1 MKKVRKGKKKSQQ
14 KVWLT
19 RPSIN
24 RLWSLVGLLA
34 LIVVASFWKGCS
46 GTVSISVNAPTVH
59 PAVSAFDK
67 NRAFDLLV
75 KQVEFG
81 PRVPGSEANQK
92 VQDFIAQKLKEAGAK
107 VLRQPFVVTYRGK
120 TYQMANIIGVIR
132 GKSERKVLLCAHYDT
147 RPVADQDPNPANR
160 DKPIPGANDGA
171 SGVAVLLEIA
181 QVLKN
186 YQPPLTVVLVF
197 FDGEDLGD
205 VEDGGMFFGSKH
217 FARYLTVGEVNLKAE
232 MGVLLDMVGD
242 RDFASN
248 DEWYSRRYAL
258 QVVTGLLQA
267 ATQLGYQRYFFR
279 PPTLVILDDHVPL
292 NEIANIPT
300 ANIIDFDYPYWH
312 TLQDTPDKC
321 SPETLAIVGKT
332 VLQWLMNLKP

>member
-1 MKKVRKGKKKSQQ
+1 VKKGKRKSRQ
-14 KVWLT
+14 KVWLSL
-19 RPSIN
+19 PSTN
-24 RLWSLVGLLA
+24 RVWSLLGLLA
-34 LIVVASFWKGCS
+34 LIAAASFWKGCS
-46 GTVSISVNAPTVH
+46 GIVSISVNAPPIH
-59 PAVSAFDK
+59 PAVSDFDGT
-67 NRAFDLLV
+67 RSFGLLV

-81 PRVPGSEANQK
+81 PRVPGSEASQK
-92 VQDFIAQKLKEAGAK
+92 VQDFIAQKLKEAGAT

-120 TYQMANIIGVIR
+120 TYQMANIIGVISGR
-132 GKSERKVLLCAHYDT
+132 SERKVLLCAHYDT

-181 QVLKN
+181 QVLKSFK
-186 YQPPLTVVLVF
+186 PPLTVVLVF

-205 VEDGGMFFGSKH
+205 VEDGGMFFGSKY
-217 FARYLTVGEVNLKAE
+217 FARNLTVGGFNLRAE

-248 DEWYSRRYAL
+248 DEWYSHQYAP
-258 QVVTGLLQA
+258 QVVAGLLQA

>member
-1 MKKVRKGKKKSQQ
+1 MKSDKRKSRQ
-14 KVWLT
+14 KVWLSH
-19 RPSIN
+19 PPIN
-24 RLWSLVGLLA
+24 RVWSLVGLLA
-34 LIVVASFWKGCS
+34 LVVAASFWKGCS
-46 GTVSISVNAPTVH
+46 GTVSISINAPTVH
-59 PAVSAFDK
+59 PAVSAFDG
-67 NRAFDLLV
+67 NYAFDLLV

-81 PRVPGSEANQK
+81 PRVPGSKASQQ
-92 VQDFIAQKLKEAGAK
+92 VQDFIAQKLKEAGAM

-120 TYQMANIIGVIR
+120 TYQMANIIGVISGR
-132 GKSERKVLLCAHYDT
+132 SERKVLLCAHYDT

-181 QVLKN
+181 QVLKGFK
-186 YQPPLTVVLVF
+186 PPLTVVFVF

-205 VEDGGMFFGSKH
+205 VEDGGMFFGSKY
-217 FARYLTVGEVNLKAE
+217 FARNLTIGGFNLKAD

-248 DEWYSRRYAL
+248 DEWYSRRYAP

-267 ATQLGYQRYFFR
+267 ATHLGYQRYFFR
-279 PPTLVILDDHVPL
+279 PPTIAILDDHVPL

>member
-1 MKKVRKGKKKSQQ
+1 VRKGKKKSRQ
-14 KVWLT
+14 KVQLSRLST
-19 RPSIN
+19 N
-24 RLWSLVGLLA
+24 RVWSLVGLLA
-34 LIVVASFWKGCS
+34 LIVAASFWKGCG

-81 PRVPGSEANQK
+81 PRVPGSEASQQ
-92 VQDFIAQKLKEAGAK
+92 VQDFIAQKLKEAGAT

-147 RPVADQDPNPANR
+147 RPVADQDPNPSNR

-181 QVLKN
+181 QVLKSFK
-186 YQPPLTVVLVF
+186 PPLTVVLVF

-217 FARYLTVGEVNLKAE
+217 FAQNLTVGGFNLRAE

-248 DEWYSRRYAL
+248 DEWYSRRYAP
-258 QVVTGLLQA
+258 QVIAGLLQA

-279 PPTLVILDDHVPL
+279 PPTLAILDDHVPL

-321 SPETLAIVGKT
+321 SPDTLAIVGKT

>member
-1 MKKVRKGKKKSQQ
+1 MKKGKRKSRQ
-14 KVWLT
+14 KVRLSHQ
-19 RPSIN
+19 SIK
-24 RLWSLVGLLA
+24 RLWSLLGLFA
-34 LIVVASFWKGCS
+34 LIVAASFWKGCS
-46 GTVSISVNAPTVH
+46 GIVSISVNAPPIH
-59 PAVSAFDK
+59 PAVSAFDGT
-67 NRAFDLLV
+67 RSFDLLV

-81 PRVPGSEANQK
+81 PRVSGSEASQK
-92 VQDFIAQKLKEAGAK
+92 VQDFIAQKLKEAGAT
-107 VLRQPFVVTYRGK
+107 VLRQPFVVTYKGK

-132 GKSERKVLLCAHYDT
+132 GRSERKVLLCAHYDT
-147 RPVADQDPNPANR
+147 RPVADQDPNPSNR

-186 YQPPLTVVLVF
+186 YRPPLTVVLVF

-217 FARYLTVGEVNLKAE
+217 FARNLTVGGVNLRAE

-248 DEWYSRRYAL
+248 DEWYSRRYAP
-258 QVVTGLLQA
+258 QVITGLLQA

>member
-1 MKKVRKGKKKSQQ
+1 VKKVRKGKKGSRQ
-14 KVWLT
+14 KVWLSH
-19 RPSIN
+19 PSIN
-24 RLWSLVGLLA
+24 RVWSLVGLLA
-34 LIVVASFWKGCS
+34 LIAVASFWKGCS
-46 GTVSISVNAPTVH
+46 GTVSISINAPTVH
-59 PAVSAFDK
+59 PAVSAFDG
-67 NRAFDLLV
+67 NHAFDLLV

-81 PRVPGSEANQK
+81 PRVPGSKASQQ
-92 VQDFIAQKLKEAGAK
+92 VQDFIAQKLKEAGAM

-120 TYQMANIIGVIR
+120 TYQMANIIGVISGR
-132 GKSERKVLLCAHYDT
+132 SERKVLLCAHYDT

-181 QVLKN
+181 QVLKGFK
-186 YQPPLTVVLVF
+186 PPLTVVFVF

-205 VEDGGMFFGSKH
+205 VEDGGMFFGSKY
-217 FARYLTVGEVNLKAE
+217 FARNLTIGGFNLKAE

-248 DEWYSRRYAL
+248 DEWYSRRYAP

-267 ATQLGYQRYFFR
+267 ATHLGYQRYFFR
-279 PPTLVILDDHVPL
+279 PPTIAILDDHVPL